1 MSILFESISISLN
14 ALLLNAS
21 FSQISP
27 YNRLMHII
35 SGSSNPELA
44 TKIVAELNQLCPE
57 TKSALIPVAI
67 SKFPNGEKRVWVEDQ
82 DLVRGQRI
90 CLVQSFNEP
99 VDEHV
104 METLLIIDALER
116 LGARGVSLIIP
127 WLGYSL
133 QDKVF
138 RPGEPIAAKVVADLI
153 SNSFVKRVFLM
164 DLHNSSIPA
173 FFSVPTYHLFADDIF
188 IKWLNENVE
197 LDNAIV
203 ASPDFGGLKRA
214 RIFAQKIQRP
224 MVNIDKSRDLN
235 TGEVSSNAIHGGS
248 VAGKT
253 VIIMD
258 DVIVSGSTVV
268 ESAELLK
275 QEGAKEVIF
284 MSSHGIFC
292 KGLDAIENSQI
303 DQVVITNSIAQAQ
316 NENSK
321 LTVLDMSPIFAQHLV
336 DWF

>member
-1 MSILFESISISLN
+1 MN
-14 ALLLNAS
+14 
-21 FSQISP
+21 
-27 YNRLMHII
+27 II

-44 TKIVAELNQLCPE
+44 TLIVGQLNRLCPE
-57 TKSALIPVAI
+57 KKSALIPVET
-67 SKFPNGEKRVWVEDQ
+67 SKFGNGEKRVWIKDQ

-138 RPGEPIAAKVVADLI
+138 RPGEPIAAKVVANLI

-188 IKWLNENVE
+188 IDYLKNNVD
-197 LDNAIV
+197 LGNALI

-214 RIFAQKIQRP
+214 RIFAQKIALP
-224 MVNIDKSRDLN
+224 MVNIDKSRDLS

-258 DVIVSGSTVV
+258 DVIVSGSTVT

-292 KGLDAIENSQI
+292 KGLAAIENSPI
-303 DQVVITNSIAQAQ
+303 DQVIITNSIAQNQA
-316 NENSK
+316 NSSK